1 MATKTIADID
11 VKGKRVLMRVDFN
24 VPLADGKVTDD
35 NRIVA
40 ALPSITRAIECGAK
54 VILLSHLGRPAGKG
68 FEAELSVKP
77 AAERLGELLGKPVKL
92 GPQEVVG
99 PAATKMVAEMAPG
112 DVVMLENVRFSAG
125 ETMPDKAKKN
135 LDGKLTADQ
144 QAKLDALVEDL
155 GVLGDVYVNDAFGTC
170 HRKHASMYG
179 VAKAIAA
186 KGGPAVAGYLVEKE
200 IRYLAEAVAEPA
212 RPFTAILG
220 GAKVSDKIKLISSLL
235 GKVDN
240 ILIGGAM
247 AYTLLKATGAAVGK
261 SMVEADQVEP
271 MKALLEKAG
280 GKIHLPCDHI
290 GATEF
295 GSDEAQTVDGVDIPD
310 ELMGLDI
317 GPKTV
322 EAFSAVVAA
331 SKTIVWNG
339 PMGVFEREAYASG
352 TKAVAE
358 AVATATDGGAISVIG
373 GGDSA
378 AAVEQ
383 MGLAARMTHV
393 STGGGAS
400 LTYLEGK
407 PMPAIEAL
415 DQA

>member
-24 VPLADGKVTDD
+24 VPLAGGKVTDD
-35 NRIVA
+35 SRIVA
-40 ALPSITRAIECGAK
+40 ALPSITKAIDSGAK
-54 VILLSHLGRPAGKG
+54 VILMSHLGRPAGKG
-68 FEAELSVKP
+68 FEAEFSVRP

-92 GPQEVVG
+92 GPREVAG
-99 PAATKMVAEMAPG
+99 PEAEKMVAEMSPG
-112 DVVMLENVRFSAG
+112 DVVMLENVRFAAG

-135 LDGKLTADQ
+135 PDGQLTADQ
-144 QAKLDALVEDL
+144 QAALDAFVAALAS
-155 GVLGDVYVNDAFGTC
+155 LGDVYVNDAFGTC
-170 HRKHASMYG
+170 HRRHASMYG
-179 VAKAIAA
+179 VARAIVA

-200 IRYLAEAVAEPA
+200 IRYLSEAVAEAA

-235 GKVDN
+235 GKVDD

-247 AYTLLKATGAAVGK
+247 AYTLLAARGVAVGK
-261 SMVEADQVEP
+261 SLVEADQIEQ
-271 MKALLEKAG
+271 MKTLLGQAG
-280 GKIHLPCDHI
+280 GKIHLPCDHV
-290 GATEF
+290 GAAEF
-295 GSDEAQTVDGVDIPD
+295 SSDEARAVDGVDIPD
-310 ELMGLDI
+310 DLMGMDI
-317 GPKTV
+317 GPRTI
-322 EAFSAVVAA
+322 EAFGKIIAA
-331 SKTIVWNG
+331 SKTVVWNG
-339 PMGVFEREAYASG
+339 PMGVFERATYAAG

-358 AVATATDGGAISVIG
+358 AVAKATDGGAISVIG

-378 AAVEQ
+378 AAVQQ
-383 MGLAARMTHV
+383 MRLADRMTHV

-415 DQA
+415 DKA